1 MYFHVKLI
9 RETDIHKAYNT
20 LAYMLELQK
29 SVTDSSNIKAMT
41 EISVLNNLF
50 QEIKTSQAA
59 AKLVLP
65 KSSEIYY
72 AIDLVDQNADLF
84 YTLLNNHREKQ
95 YLLEG
100 KLFDYCSLDVM
111 IVVSRLVWVVLR
123 GFD

>member
-65 KSSEIYY
+65 KY
-72 AIDLVDQNADLF
+72 LF